1 MAQVVLPETKEDIDE
16 YLEEYDR
23 AQKEMSGEAP
33 DKEEMARVRQLVE
46 EAVSLSNKDS
56 KKITLTTEDNDEQS

>member
-1 MAQVVLPETKEDIDE
+1 MAQVALPETKDDIDE
-16 YLEEYDR
+16 YLDSYAR
-23 AQKEMSGEAP
+23 AQEAMSGEAP

-46 EAVSLSNKDS
+46 EAVSRSNKNS

>member
-1 MAQVVLPETKEDIDE
+1 MAQIVLPETKEDIDE
-16 YLEEYDR
+16 YLEEYAR

-33 DKEEMARVRQLVE
+33 DKEEIARVRQLVE
-46 EAVSLSNKDS
+46 EAVSRSNKNS